1 MALTQA
7 EKDRK
12 RLATL
17 KAGGGKSV
25 LLRLR
30 REEVAA
36 LDSLCRFY
44 GLNKGETMAKL
55 IIEEHRRMAA
65 ILISDPEE
73 LRKYTKKERIT

>member
-1 MALTQA
+1 MPLTQA
-7 EKDRK
+7 ERDRK

-17 KAGGGKSV
+17 KEGGGKNI

-44 GLNKGETMAKL
+44 DLNKGEVMAKL
-55 IIEEHRRMAA
+55 LIEEHRRMAA
-65 ILISDPEE
+65 VLISDPEA
-73 LRKYTKKERIT
+73 LRKYAAKP